1 MFSNLKKMTS
11 KVIATLLVI
20 IMLLA
25 MIPMGTF
32 ISALA
37 VTLDSYTITLTDGT
51 SAIDLDGVAVIITN
65 KADTSKSSEK
75 TTVNGVA
82 TFENF
87 VEEGVAYTVS
97 IAEKTG
103 YETVSDFE
111 ITPVSVDANYNVAL
125 TAIEKVELKGIIKD
139 ENGNPYS
146 GATVEVTGYIT
157 DTKVSGSDGSY
168 SFTAYKGKKYAIKAT
183 AKEAKYEVASTTI
196 NSLSASQPPSELQ
209 FAVKQFTITTN
220 GASNGFLTETSTV
233 QYGESKEITAVA
245 NNGYCIESFKVD
257 GVEQSDAT
265 AKREYTYSFTN
276 ITANHTVSV
285 IFARQTYK
293 ITFTV
298 GENGSVNYTNGSNG
312 TVTGGSVNIEKEFEE
327 SLDPDNPT
335 KVIVDAIP
343 ADNYRVSKMVVDG
356 ETSDFKD
363 NNYAVVGKEFTMTK
377 DHTFEV
383 EFSLN
388 RFSVTVNSGEN
399 GDAWAN
405 QEIVNYNEN
414 AQITIVPNDNYN
426 IESVTINGELST
438 AYTPN
443 NSGGYTLV
451 IKNVTKD
458 IMVDVTYSQI
468 PSISMENVFLNE
480 KEARKIDDSD
490 DNVIKYIYAHDGV
503 AVFTATGDYNSIKI
517 NGSPYASEQSFKIK
531 KTTLVTKIEVGK
543 NNKWSNVELEKSIQI
558 IIDTTA
564 PSITS
569 VSDDICTKQNSVEIV
584 GTALDESLE
593 ESKGNKEYFFTNNN
607 KWEEVYAY
615 AWYDNGEGENAKW
628 PGEPMTYRFT
638 NGYGQDVY
646 SVELS
651 SDMQNIVFN
660 NHDNNQQ
667 TVDILLNDSE
677 NAFWLP
683 GSHYKKDNIDYFY
696 VKSYTYYNEEDAS
709 SNDENVSS
717 GLSHVVWS
725 KDSALTEA
733 EVIAET
739 TNKAVIKSDGTFS
752 FKSDEGDQDSV
763 YYIYAVDFSGNVS
776 EAKTVNVLI
785 DITKPIITDFEF
797 SLSANS
803 LDAKDLSFLPYGTIS
818 SKTIYV
824 TVTASDEGE
833 ITSGVNEITLYADSE
848 ELGTKA
854 VDKNNSATFE
864 LTEDKFKSGKEISAV
879 VDDKAGNVSKKVS
892 PTDEAD
898 GVSTNA
904 KSDIVKI
911 DTAKP
916 TATIVPAGAV
926 YTDEDNKLWY
936 NGDLSLDVVAEDA
949 NTGIHSVEIKLN
961 GKSLNNDTNDKNIID
976 DYSAT
981 YTTSE
986 AFVINTAQNTVD
998 GENIIEVSVIN
1009 NAGVKSETYTQK
1021 VYIDTTAPDIA
1032 NFEIKKVGGSALDK
1046 VLNFLTFGVFFNEN
1060 VEITVTAKDTKA
1072 SAGVKEITLYA
1083 DDEELEIKT
1092 VKNDAC
1098 TFTVLASSITDKGL
1112 YFNKV
1117 LSAKAKDNVNNVT
1130 AEAVDPTTVNSDIK
1144 NSKLMIETVEPTV
1157 EVIYHEATNKQNEN
1171 TQKSDEEWYN
1181 TDVEFTVIPS
1191 DVDSGLRNVLITI
1204 NGKELVNDNLYSAE
1218 VHSKEYKVNTKDA
1231 TINQDGSYTIEVV
1244 VTDNAGNVNVE
1255 NSYSK
1260 TIFKDVDKPYI
1271 TGFDFEPEKYIEG
1284 SETDSTVEVTDY
1296 GFYFKERTKVTIS
1309 SKDDDPS
1316 AGIQHIT
1323 YYTVDINNGKTG
1335 GKSSIVDEN
1344 GNIEIF
1350 IDENFKGQ
1358 IYAKA
1363 TDNVDNVQDEFV
1375 NPNSA
1380 IVESEDKHNQEEHIT
1395 FDKKKAV
1402 FVTDDDEEFYSADVP
1417 VTVTVTDTYSGI
1429 REIEW
1434 EVVAPYDVKKN
1445 QKGKITVNND
1455 KSIVESSDSNWEP
1468 TKTDVNLVTEMQKT
1482 ITVNNNSNDIK
1493 VKVKMTDRAGNTTE
1507 EEIEFSIDRTKPI
1520 IEVTYDNNTPDDEYQ
1535 DIYKANRTATIKI
1548 TERNFNGDDVVY
1560 NITNTDDA
1568 IPELSKWEAHKNN
1581 EDPDKTYYIATIAYT
1596 ADGDYTFD
1604 ISYSD
1609 LAKNPADKF
1618 TQHAFTIDKTVPTL
1632 SVAYDNNAATNGNYY
1647 KEDRTATITIVEHN
1661 FDASRV
1667 NVIGTAT
1674 DDGTTLSFPTT
1685 SSWTDNGDIHTATI
1699 NYSFDSKFTFD
1710 VEFSDKAGNP
1720 IADYA
1725 VEELYVDKTAPTL
1738 EITGVE
1744 DKSANNGTV
1753 APIITYTDTNFDRN
1767 TVEIELVGVNNE
1779 KVDYAA
1785 STENIVNGQRYTY
1798 ANFEEIQKVDDIY
1811 TLTATLTDMAG
1822 NETKKSITFSAN
1834 RFGSVYT
1841 FDDYLQKIEGK
1852 YTNAEQDVIFTETNV
1867 DTLVKDSVQVKLFK
1881 DGTPSDLKE
1890 GTDYTVTHTGGN
1902 GKWSQYRYVVNKSLF
1917 ANDGKYRLTV
1927 LSEDAAGNVNENI
1940 EESKK
1945 AEISFGI
1952 DKTDPVIVPIDFESG
1967 KQYPVEVKTV
1977 EAEIKDNLVLADVKI
1992 YLGEEKAENEVKY
2005 TVEEETYIFD
2015 IPQANEKQSVI
2026 FVATDAAGNTFKLP
2040 VEDFLVS
2047 TNLFVRWYNNT
2058 PLFIGSIVGVALI
2071 AIGIAAFIIFGKK
2084 KKNEEDE

>member
-37 VTLDSYTITLTDGT
+37 VTLDSYTITLTDGR
-51 SAIDLDGVAVIITN
+51 SAIDLDGVAVTLTN

-87 VEEGVAYTVS
+87 VEEGVTYTVS

-103 YETVSDFE
+103 FETVSDFE

-125 TAIEKVELKGIIKD
+125 TAIEEVELRGIIKD

-168 SFTAYKGKKYAIKAT
+168 SFTAYKGKNYAIKAT
-183 AKEAKYEVASTTI
+183 AKEEKYEVASTTI
-196 NSLSASQPPSELQ
+196 NNLSASQPPSELQ

-220 GASNGFLTETSTV
+220 GDSNGSLTETSTV
-233 QYGESKEITAVA
+233 KYGESKLISAVA
-245 NNGYCIESFKVD
+245 NDGYCIDSFKVD

-265 AKREYTYSFTN
+265 AKKEYTYSFTN
-276 ITANHTVSV
+276 ITANHTINVL
-285 IFARQTYK
+285 FKRQTYK
-293 ITFTV
+293 ISFTV
-298 GENGSVNYTNGSNG
+298 GENGKVEYTNGSKD
-312 TVTGGSVNIEKEFEE
+312 TVAGGSVNIEKEFNE
-327 SLDPDNPT
+327 SEDPSNPT
-335 KVIVDAIP
+335 KVTVDAIP
-343 ADNYRVSKMVVDG
+343 NENYRVSEIVVDG
-356 ETSDFKD
+356 ESKTFTENDKK
-363 NNYAVVGKEFTMTK
+363 VEGVEFTMTQ
-377 DHTFEV
+377 DHTFV
-383 EFSLN
+383 VVFNLN
-388 RFSVTVNSGEN
+388 QFSVTVNSDEN
-399 GDAWAN
+399 GTAFSD
-405 QEIVNYNEN
+405 QEDVNYNETTK
-414 AQITIVPNDNYN
+414 ITMIPNDNYN
-426 IESVTINGELST
+426 IESVTINGEPST
-438 AYTPN
+438 AYTMN
-443 NSGGYTLV
+443 NNGGYTLV
-451 IKNVTKD
+451 IENVIKD
-458 IMVDVTYSQI
+458 ITVDVSYSKI
-468 PSISMENVFLNE
+468 PSISMDNVSLNIE
-480 KEARKIDDSD
+480 DAIKIDNSD
-490 DNVIKYIYAHDGV
+490 DDVIKYIYAHDGV
-503 AVFTATGDYNSIKI
+503 AVFATTGEGDLIKI
-517 NGSPYASEQSFKIK
+517 NDTRDVAQQKLKIK
-531 KTTLVTKIEVGK
+531 KTTLVKKISVFK
-543 NNKWSNVELEKSIQI
+543 NNRWSNVELEKSIQI

-569 VSDDICTKQNSVEIV
+569 VSDDICTNQSRVEIA
-584 GTALDESLE
+584 GTALDESKE
-593 ESKGNKEYFFTNNN
+593 NKKLYYFSNNGGWDN
-607 KWEEVYAY
+607 VYAY
-615 AWYDNGEGENAKW
+615 AWYQNSRGELVENSGEAF
-628 PGEPMTYRFT
+628 PGVKMEKAFF
-638 NGYGQDVY
+638 NIHNEDVY

-651 SDMQNIVFN
+651 DDMQYVIFSDGSNAN
-660 NHDNNQQ
+660 Q
-667 TVDILLNDSE
+667 TVNIQLNDGDE
-677 NAFWLP
+677 NAYYLTDKEHRNKENKFE
-683 GSHYKKDNIDYFY
+683 
-696 VKSYTYYNEEDAS
+696 VKSYIY
-709 SNDENVSS
+709 NDEDVSS
-717 GLSHVVWS
+717 GLSHIVWS
-725 KDSALTEA
+725 KDKELSEA
-733 EVIAET
+733 DVISED
-739 TNKAVIKSDGTFS
+739 TNKAAINADGTFS
-752 FKSDEGDQDSV
+752 FKSVEGDQDSV

-776 EAKTVNVLI
+776 EEKTVNVLI
-785 DITKPIITDFEF
+785 DTTKPIITDFTF
-797 SLSANS
+797 SKSETS
-803 LDAKDLSFLPYGTIS
+803 QDLSFLPYGTIS

-824 TVTASDEGE
+824 TVTAADEGE

-854 VDKNNSATFE
+854 VDKNNRATFE
-864 LTEDKFKSGKEISAV
+864 LTKDKFKNGKEISAV
-879 VDDKAGNVSKKVS
+879 VDDKAGNVSKQVS

-916 TATIVPAGAV
+916 TATIFPAGAV
-926 YTDEDNKLWY
+926 YTDADNKLWY
-936 NGDLSLDVVAEDA
+936 NDDLSLDVVAKDT
-949 NTGIHSVEIKLN
+949 NTGIRSVEIKLN
-961 GKSLNNDTNDKNIID
+961 GTPLDNDNNDKKIID

-981 YTTSE
+981 YTTNE
-986 AFVINTAQNTVD
+986 AFVINTAQNAVD
-998 GENIIEVSVIN
+998 GENTIEVSVIN

-1021 VYIDTTAPDIA
+1021 VYIDTTDPDIA

-1083 DDEELEIKT
+1083 DDEELETKT
-1092 VKNDAC
+1092 VENDAC
-1098 TFTVLASSITDKGL
+1098 TFTVLSSSITDKGL

-1144 NSKLMIETVEPTV
+1144 NSKLMLETVEPTV
-1157 EVIYHEATNKQNEN
+1157 EVIYPEATNKQNEK

-1181 TDVEFTVIPS
+1181 SDVEFTVTPS
-1191 DVDSGLRNVLITI
+1191 DVDSGLRNVTITI
-1204 NGKELVNDNLYSAE
+1204 NGKELVNENLYSAE

-1231 TINQDGSYTIEVV
+1231 TIKEDGSYTIEVV

-1255 NSYSK
+1255 NSYSR

-1309 SKDDDPS
+1309 SRDDDPS

-1323 YYTVDINNGKTG
+1323 YYTVDINNRKTEE
-1335 GKSSIVDEN
+1335 KSSRVDEN

-1350 IDENFKGQ
+1350 VDENFKGQ

-1380 IVESEDKHNQEEHIT
+1380 IVENEDKHNQEEHIT
-1395 FDKKKAV
+1395 YDKEKAV
-1402 FVTDDDEEFYSADVP
+1402 FVADDGEEFYSADVP

-1434 EVVAPYDVKKN
+1434 EVVAPYDVEKN
-1445 QKGKITVNND
+1445 QNGKVTINND
-1455 KSIVESSDSNWEP
+1455 KSIVEGSDSDWKT
-1468 TKTDVNLVTEMQKT
+1468 TKTDVNLVTKMQKT

-1507 EEIEFSIDRTKPI
+1507 EEIKFSIDMTKPI
-1520 IEVTYDNNTPDDEYQ
+1520 IEVTYDNNTPDDEYR
-1535 DIYKANRTATIKI
+1535 DIYKANRTATIKV

-1560 NITNTDDA
+1560 KITNTDDV
-1568 IPELSKWEAHKNN
+1568 IPKLSKWEAHKNI
-1581 EDPDKTYYIATIAYT
+1581 EDPDTTYYIATIPYT
-1596 ADGDYTFD
+1596 ADGDYKFD

-1609 LAKNPADKF
+1609 LAKNPAEKF

-1632 SVAYDNNAATNGNYY
+1632 SVEYDNNSAANGNYY

-1674 DDGTTLSFPTT
+1674 DDGATLSFPTT
-1685 SSWTDNGDIHTATI
+1685 SSWTDNGDTHTAI
-1699 NYSFDSKFTFD
+1699 IDYSFDSKFTFD

-1720 IADYA
+1720 ITEYT
-1725 VEELYVDKTAPTL
+1725 VEEFYVDKTPPTL
-1738 EITGVE
+1738 EISGVD
-1744 DKSANNGTV
+1744 DKSANNGIV
-1753 APIITYTDTNFDRN
+1753 APVITYTDTNFNRN
-1767 TVEIELVGVNNE
+1767 AVEIELVGVNNKE
-1779 KVDYAA
+1779 VDYVA
-1785 STENIVNGQRYTY
+1785 STENIVNGQKYTY
-1798 ANFEEIQKVDDIY
+1798 ANFEEVQKVDDIY

-1822 NETKKSITFSAN
+1822 NETEKSITFSAN

-1841 FDDYLQKIEGK
+1841 FDEYLQEIEGK

-1867 DTLVKDSVQVKLFK
+1867 DTIVKDSVQVKLFK

-2015 IPQANEKQSVI
+2015 IPQSNEKQSVI
-2026 FVATDAAGNTFKLP
+2026 FVATDAAGNIFKLL

>member
-11 KVIATLLVI
+11 KVMATLLVI
-20 IMLLA
+20 IMLTA

-37 VTLDSYTITLTDGT
+37 VTLDSYTITLTDGM
-51 SAIDLDGVAVIITN
+51 SAIDLDGVAVTLTN
-65 KADTSKSSEK
+65 KADTSKSSKK

-87 VEEGVAYTVS
+87 VEEGVTYTVS

-103 YETVSDFE
+103 YEIVSDFE
-111 ITPVSVDANYNVAL
+111 IAPVSVDTNYNVAL
-125 TAIEKVELKGIIKD
+125 DAIEEVELRGIIKD

-168 SFTAYKGKKYAIKAT
+168 SFTAYKGKNYAIKAT

-209 FAVKQFTITTN
+209 FAVKQFTITAN
-220 GASNGFLTETSTV
+220 GDSNGSLTETSTV
-233 QYGESKEITAVA
+233 KYGESKAIIAVA
-245 NNGYCIESFKVD
+245 NDGYCIDSFKVD

-265 AKREYTYSFTN
+265 AKKEYTYSFTN
-276 ITANHTVSV
+276 ITVNHNVNV
-285 IFARQTYK
+285 VFKRQTYK
-293 ITFTV
+293 ISFTV
-298 GENGSVNYTNGSNG
+298 GENGKVEYTNGSKD
-312 TVTGGSVNIEKEFEE
+312 TVAGGSVNIEKEFNE
-327 SLDPDNPT
+327 SEDPSNPT
-335 KVIVDAIP
+335 KVTVDAIP
-343 ADNYRVSKMVVDG
+343 NENYRVSEVVVDG
-356 ETSDFKD
+356 VSETFAENDKK
-363 NNYAVVGKEFTMTK
+363 VEGVEFTMTQ
-377 DHTFEV
+377 DHTFV
-383 EFSLN
+383 VVFNLN
-388 RFSVTVNSGEN
+388 QFSVTVNSDEN
-399 GDAWAN
+399 GTAFSD
-405 QEIVNYNEN
+405 QENVNYNETTK
-414 AQITIVPNDNYN
+414 ITMIPNDNYN

-438 AYTPN
+438 AYTMN
-443 NSGGYTLV
+443 NNGGYTLV
-451 IKNVTKD
+451 IENVTND
-458 IMVDVTYSQI
+458 ITVDVSYSKI
-468 PSISMENVFLNE
+468 PSISMDNVSLNTE
-480 KEARKIDDSD
+480 DARKIDNSD
-490 DNVIKYIYAHDGV
+490 DDVIKYIYAHDSV
-503 AVFTATGDYNSIKI
+503 AVFTTTGDRIRI
-517 NGSPYASEQSFKIK
+517 NGSPYSEQKLEIK
-531 KTTLVTKIEVGK
+531 KSTLIEKIEVYK
-543 NNKWSNVELEKSIQI
+543 NRKWSNVELEKSIQI

-569 VSDDICTKQNSVEIV
+569 VSDGICTNESSIEIS
-584 GTALDESLE
+584 GAASDDTT
-593 ESKGNKEYFFTNNN
+593 ESKNLYYFTNNN
-607 KWEEVYAY
+607 GWDNVYAY
-615 AWYDNGEGENAKW
+615 AWYSNSRGEVVENLGKKF
-628 PGEPMTYRFT
+628 PGVQMKYTE
-638 NGYGQDVY
+638 DVY

-651 SDMQNIVFN
+651 GDMQYVIFSNGSN
-660 NHDNNQQ
+660 ANQ
-667 TVDILLNDSE
+667 TVDIALNDSE
-677 NAFWLP
+677 NAYYLT
-683 GSHYKKDNIDYFY
+683 GGRKDNKFE
-696 VKSYTYYNEEDAS
+696 VKSYIY
-709 SNDENVSS
+709 NDEDVSS
-717 GLSHVVWS
+717 GLSHIVWS
-725 KDSALTEA
+725 KDKELSED
-733 EVIAET
+733 EVIAENI
-739 TNKAVIKSDGTFS
+739 NKSAIKADGTFS
-752 FKSDEGDQDSV
+752 FKSDEGVQDSV
-763 YYIYAVDFSGNVS
+763 YYIYAVDVSGNVS

-785 DITKPIITDFEF
+785 DTTKPIVTDFEF
-797 SLSANS
+797 SLSENS
-803 LDAKDLSFLPYGTIS
+803 LDVEDLSFLSYGTIS
-818 SKTIYV
+818 SKTIFV
-824 TVTASDEGE
+824 TVTTADKGE
-833 ITSGVNEITLYADSE
+833 ITSGANEITLYADSE

-854 VDKNNSATFE
+854 VDKNNRATFE
-864 LTEDKFKSGKEISAV
+864 LTKDKFENGKEISAA

-926 YTDEDNKLWY
+926 YTDADNKLWY
-936 NGDLSLDVVAEDA
+936 NGDLSLDVVTEDT
-949 NTGIHSVEIKLN
+949 NTGIRSVEIKLN
-961 GKSLNNDTNDKNIID
+961 GTLLDNDKNDKNIID

-986 AFVINTAQNTVD
+986 AFIINTAQNAVD
-998 GENIIEVSVIN
+998 GENTIEVSVIN

-1021 VYIDTTAPDIA
+1021 VYIDTTTPDIA

-1083 DDEELEIKT
+1083 DDEELETKT
-1092 VKNDAC
+1092 VENDAC
-1098 TFTVLASSITDKGL
+1098 TFTVLSSSITDKGL

-1157 EVIYHEATNKQNEN
+1157 EVIYPEATNKQNDK

-1181 TDVEFTVIPS
+1181 SDVEFTVTTS

-1204 NGKELVNDNLYSAE
+1204 NGKELVNENLYSSE

-1231 TINQDGSYTIEVV
+1231 TIKEDGSYTIEVV

-1309 SKDDDPS
+1309 SRDDDPS

-1323 YYTVDINNGKTG
+1323 YYTVDINNRKTEE
-1335 GKSSIVDEN
+1335 KSSRVDEN

-1350 IDENFKGQ
+1350 VDENFKGQ

-1380 IVESEDKHNQEEHIT
+1380 IVENEDKHNQEEHIT
-1395 FDKKKAV
+1395 FDKGKAV
-1402 FVTDDDEEFYSADVP
+1402 FVADDGEEFYSADVP

-1434 EVVAPYDVKKN
+1434 EVVSPYDVEKN
-1445 QKGKITVNND
+1445 QNGKVTINND
-1455 KSIVESSDSNWEP
+1455 KSIVEGSDSDWKT
-1468 TKTDVNLVTEMQKT
+1468 TKTDVNLVTKMQKT

-1507 EEIEFSIDRTKPI
+1507 EEIEFSIDMTKPI
-1520 IEVTYDNNTPDDEYQ
+1520 IEVTYDNNTPDDEYR
-1535 DIYKANRTATIKI
+1535 DIYKANRTATIKV

-1560 NITNTDDA
+1560 KITNTDDV
-1568 IPELSKWEAHKNN
+1568 IPKLSKWETHKNN
-1581 EDPDKTYYIATIAYT
+1581 EDPDKTYYIATIPYT

-1618 TQHAFTIDKTVPTL
+1618 KQHAFTIDKTVPTL
-1632 SVAYDNNAATNGNYY
+1632 SVAYDNNSVANGNYY

-1674 DDGTTLSFPTT
+1674 DDGATLSFPTT
-1685 SSWTDNGDIHTATI
+1685 SSWTDNGDTHTAI
-1699 NYSFDSKFTFD
+1699 IDYSFDSKFTFD

-1720 IADYA
+1720 ITDYT
-1725 VEELYVDKTAPTL
+1725 VEEFYVDKTPPTL
-1738 EITGVE
+1738 EISGVD
-1744 DKSANNGTV
+1744 DKSANNGIV
-1753 APIITYTDTNFDRN
+1753 APVITYTDTNFNRN
-1767 TVEIELVGVNNE
+1767 AVEIELVGVNNKE
-1779 KVDYAA
+1779 VDYVA
-1785 STENIVNGQRYTY
+1785 STENIVNGQKYTY
-1798 ANFEEIQKVDDIY
+1798 ANFEEVQKVDDIY

-1822 NETKKSITFSAN
+1822 NETEKSITFSAN

-1841 FDDYLQKIEGK
+1841 FDEYLQEIEGK

-1867 DTLVKDSVQVKLFK
+1867 DTIVKDSVQVKLFK

-1977 EAEIKDNLVLADVKI
+1977 ETEIKDNLVLADVKI

-2015 IPQANEKQSVI
+2015 IPQSNEKQSVI
-2026 FVATDAAGNTFKLP
+2026 FVATDAAGNIFKLP
-2040 VEDFLVS
+2040 IEDFLVS

-2058 PLFIGSIVGVALI
+2058 PLFIGSIVGVSLI
-2071 AIGIAAFIIFGKK
+2071 AIGIAAFFIFGKK
-2084 KKNEEDE
+2084 KKSE